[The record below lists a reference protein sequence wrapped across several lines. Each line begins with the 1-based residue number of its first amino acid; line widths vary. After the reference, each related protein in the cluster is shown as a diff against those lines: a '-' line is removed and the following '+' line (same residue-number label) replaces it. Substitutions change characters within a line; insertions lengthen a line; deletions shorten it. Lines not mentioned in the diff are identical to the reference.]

1 MSFVEDKTMIIN
13 RMDNTFTDVRMP
25 VLKHNRQSTHYLL
38 SQFRHCVPILSI
50 LSDESIRVQNLIC
63 VSEEIF
69 V

>member
-13 RMDNTFTDVRMP
+13 RVDNTFTDVRTP
-25 VLKHNRQSTHYLL
+25 VLKHNRQFTHYLL

-50 LSDESIRVQNLIC
+50 LFDESIRDQNLIC
-63 VSEEIF
+63 VLEAIS